1 MTRETKIGLLVGLAF
16 IIVIGILLSDHV
28 TNSTEPPGAQL
39 ASAGPNVRSSVDV
52 PASGNPP
59 VTTVPPVTAPP
70 VTPEQPVPTQRELA
84 PRPQV
89 VQVEVGPG
97 SNGNNNP
104 TPVQTT
110 NPPAPSTPADPVISQ
125 TPQPSAPPASS
136 LDQVA
141 REHNEQIVPA
151 NPDGSSTAASNA
163 STASNSSGVRSYKA
177 EPGDTVS
184 KMAGRFMGAN
194 TKANREAIIRA
205 NPSLQADPNRVVAG
219 RTYLIPASP
228 TQNAQSTPPA
238 SPTQSVATTTPRS
251 GEATYTAREGDSLW
265 RIAEEQLGDGRLY
278 AMIKDLNKDVLK
290 GGETVKPGM
299 VLRLPP
305 RQVASVE

>member
-39 ASAGPNVRSSVDV
+39 AGAGPNVRSSVDV

-59 VTTVPPVTAPP
+59 VTTVPPVTPPP

-104 TPVQTT
+104 APVQTT
-110 NPPAPSTPADPVISQ
+110 NPPAPTTPADPVVTQ
-125 TPQPSAPPASS
+125 TPPSSPNGP

-151 NPDGSSTAASNA
+151 NPDGSSTPAATA
-163 STASNSSGVRSYKA
+163 TASNSGNMRAYKA
-177 EPGDTVS
+177 EPGDTLS

-205 NPSLQADPNRVVAG
+205 NPSLQADPNLVVVG
-219 RTYLIPASP
+219 RTYMIPTSP
-228 TQNAQSTPPA
+228 TQNAQATPPA
-238 SPTQSVATTTPRS
+238 SPTQTVSTTTPRS
-251 GEATYTAREGDSLW
+251 GETTYTAKEGDSLW

-278 AMIKDLNKDVLK
+278 TMIKDLNKEVLK

-299 VLRLPP
+299 VLRMPP
-305 RQVASVE
+305 RQVASAE

>member
-28 TNSTEPPGAQL
+28 TNSTEPQGAQL
-39 ASAGPNVRSSVDV
+39 AGAGPNVRSSVNV
-52 PASGNPP
+52 PAAGNPP
-59 VTTVPPVTAPP
+59 VTQVPPVTPPP
-70 VTPEQPVPTQRELA
+70 VTPDQPVPTQRELA

-97 SNGNNNP
+97 SNGDTTP
-104 TPVQTT
+104 TPVQTP
-110 NPPAPSTPADPVISQ
+110 NPPAPTTPADPAVTQ
-125 TPQPSAPPASS
+125 TPPATPPGGS
-136 LDQVA
+136 LEQVA
-141 REHNEQIVPA
+141 RDHNEQIVPA
-151 NPDGSSTAASNA
+151 NPNGSTTSTPAA
-163 STASNSSGVRSYKA
+163 TASNSGNVRQHKA

-205 NPSLQADPNRVVAG
+205 NPSLQADPDRVVAG
-219 RTYLIPASP
+219 RTYVIPASP
-228 TQNAQSTPPA
+228 TQNAQATPPA
-238 SPTQSVATTTPRS
+238 GPTQTVSTTTPRA
-251 GEATYTAREGDSLW
+251 GETTYTAKEGDSLW

-278 AMIKDLNKDVLK
+278 AVIKELNKDVLK

-299 VLRLPP
+299 VLRLPA

>member
-28 TNSTEPPGAQL
+28 TNSTEPQGAQL
-39 ASAGPNVRSSVDV
+39 AGAGQNVRSSVNT
-52 PASGNPP
+52 PGSTNPP
-59 VTTVPPVTAPP
+59 VTQVGPVTAPP

-97 SNGNNNP
+97 SNGNNTP
-104 TPVQTT
+104 APVQTA
-110 NPPAPSTPADPVISQ
+110 NPPAQNTPSEPVVTQ
-125 TPQPSAPPASS
+125 TPPAAPQGNS
-136 LDQVA
+136 LEQVA
-141 REHNEQIVPA
+141 QNHNEPLVPA
-151 NPDGSSTAASNA
+151 NPNGSTTPSAPVATA
-163 STASNSSGVRSYKA
+163 STPGGMRSYKA

-184 KMAGRFMGAN
+184 KMAGRFLGAN

-219 RTYLIPASP
+219 RTYLIPSPAS
-228 TQNAQSTPPA
+228 QNAQATPPSEPTQTVSTSTPRA
-238 SPTQSVATTTPRS
+238 
-251 GEATYTAREGDSLW
+251 GETTYTAREGDSLW

-278 AMIKDLNKDVLK
+278 TVIKDLNKDVLN
-290 GGETVKPGM
+290 GGETVRPGM
-299 VLRLPP
+299 VLRIPA